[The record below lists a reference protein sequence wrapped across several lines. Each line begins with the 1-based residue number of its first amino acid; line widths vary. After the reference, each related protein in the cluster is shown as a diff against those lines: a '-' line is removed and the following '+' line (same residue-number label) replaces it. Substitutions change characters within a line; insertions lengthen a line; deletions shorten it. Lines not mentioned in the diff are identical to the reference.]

1 MVFFSQ
7 IKLGIQTYQNLTDD
21 DEVCIPSFSSIL
33 LAVEILESQSL
44 ALNSNFWAAQNNHYT
59 KQDLGYYDLYFL
71 NFLPVLLKML
81 VPVDTVI
88 KIGILC
94 YLLICTSSS
103 LLKSFIA
110 DLNSEKGIVTWNKVE
125 VEFTIFHCF
134 TSTGAQNSRNYQIC
148 VSFLDAP
155 ILFTLSY
162 FTKLYLLSS
171 KNLLKL
177 LYYLLLTNLF

>member
-1 MVFFSQ
+1 M
-7 IKLGIQTYQNLTDD
+7 
-21 DEVCIPSFSSIL
+21 
-33 LAVEILESQSL
+33 
-44 ALNSNFWAAQNNHYT
+44 
-59 KQDLGYYDLYFL
+59 
-71 NFLPVLLKML
+71 
-81 VPVDTVI
+81 
-88 KIGILC
+88 
-94 YLLICTSSS
+94 
-103 LLKSFIA
+103 
-110 DLNSEKGIVTWNKVE
+110 E

-177 LYYLLLTNLF
+177 LYYLLLTNLFYIQPNKALLTLNVGRSGIPVPVTRRKKSLPPSRDRSYERSSPISSPRRPFRAPSHAPSRGPSRSRNLTRSTSETPPTRLPPISRF